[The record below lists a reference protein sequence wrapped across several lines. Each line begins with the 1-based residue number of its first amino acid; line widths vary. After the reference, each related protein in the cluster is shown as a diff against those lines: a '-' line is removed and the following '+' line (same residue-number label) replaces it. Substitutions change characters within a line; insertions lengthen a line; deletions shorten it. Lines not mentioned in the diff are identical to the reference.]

1 MLDVMKRHLF
11 TGILLS
17 AVFTAGS
24 LGSSPEVRLDGGFLH
39 LHARQSSLRAVL
51 EQFQHAGVKVNME
64 PGIDAVVHGEIEG
77 EPVEEALARLL
88 ESFNYLLFWEV
99 IHGPLGPL
107 PRLESIHVFRP
118 GQRRTVRPLPPRSD
132 GIEVGRN
139 PLRPHEPFVTDE
151 LLIGVQGGTR
161 AAEFRALL
169 AMVGGTLVE
178 SIPEF
183 GIYRVRVPPGSD
195 VFALVQQLR
204 AQGAVAV
211 AEPNYVYELPTPS
224 QAADGAAPRSGAER
238 PDQQQP
244 FLPVQVRQP
253 ALAIFDSGLS
263 PALTLDNSVIGRFDA
278 MDPSRSLADPL
289 GHGTQMALVASGQVV
304 PWGLPEEAGQQRVP
318 LLAVRAF
325 DDNGRATSVG
335 IINAIHYAVENGA
348 RVINMSWGT
357 ESNSAFLRNA
367 VQHAR
372 EQGLVLVASAGNEPT
387 QRPVYPAAFDEVIAV
402 SAMSGD
408 GALWERSNYGNFIA
422 AAAPGTG
429 SFPVGHKGPPGS
441 YAGTSIASAN
451 VARAFALYFEQ
462 HPGATAVE
470 AERAFFDALTDAGPR
485 GTDRYFGRGAL
496 DAAAWDRLLGK

>member
-1 MLDVMKRHLF
+1 M
-11 TGILLS
+11 
-17 AVFTAGS
+17 
-24 LGSSPEVRLDGGFLH
+24 
-39 LHARQSSLRAVL
+39 L

-77 EPVEEALARLL
+77 EPLEEALARLL
-88 ESFNYLLFWEV
+88 ENFNYLLFWDV
-99 IHGPLGPL
+99 LHGPLGPL

-118 GQRRTVRPLPPRSD
+118 GQRRAVRPLPPRSD
-132 GIEVGRN
+132 GFEVGRN
-139 PLRPHEPFVTDE
+139 PLRPNEPFVRDE
-151 LLIGVQGGTR
+151 LLIGVQPGTS
-161 AAEFRALL
+161 AAEFRAML

-183 GIYRVRVPPGSD
+183 GIYRVRVPPDSD

-204 AQGAVAV
+204 TQGAVAV
-211 AEPNYVYELPTPS
+211 AEPNYLYELPTPG
-224 QAADGAAPRSGAER
+224 QAAGETPPRTVDRSTD
-238 PDQQQP
+238 PQP
-244 FLPVQVRQP
+244 FQPVQPRQP

-263 PALTLDNSVIGRFDA
+263 PAMTLDNSVVGRFDA

-335 IINAIHYAVENGA
+335 IINAINYAVENGA

-357 ESNSAFLRNA
+357 EANSAFLRNA

-387 QRPVYPAAFDEVIAV
+387 QRPVYPAAFEEVIAV
-402 SAMSGD
+402 SAMNQD
-408 GALWERSNYGNFIA
+408 GALWDRSNYGSFIA
-422 AAAPGTG
+422 AAAPGSG

-451 VARAFALYFEQ
+451 VSRAFALYFEQ
-462 HPGATAVE
+462 NPGATAVE
-470 AERAFFDALTDAGPR
+470 AERAFFNALTDAGPR

-496 DAAAWDRLLGK
+496 DMGAWNRFLGK